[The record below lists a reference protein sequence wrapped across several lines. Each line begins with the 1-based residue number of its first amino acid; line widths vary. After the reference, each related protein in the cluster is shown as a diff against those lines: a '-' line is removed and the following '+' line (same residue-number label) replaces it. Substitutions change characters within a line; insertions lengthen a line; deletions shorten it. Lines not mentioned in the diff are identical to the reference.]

1 MTMQAYR
8 GKGKV
13 FAGLFSSGATLP
25 ARALFPI
32 GNASDFSFTFEV
44 EEATLENFQNAAGGN
59 AASITKIS
67 NFRGT
72 IAFREMS
79 ESNLAMLLSGTSSA
93 GNATAIVGESGYKIV
108 PLAFIPTARLIDT
121 TVAPVVKKGATVI
134 STADYTVSNGGI
146 TIAET
151 ITTATVVSGD
161 SITIDYTPLLSH
173 SVETLIRTPVDYS
186 LVFEGVNE
194 VDSKWLTVKIHKV
207 KLSPPSSVALIGTD
221 FYSGDCT
228 FTASADS
235 TITGAGLSQYAEIE
249 IQD

>member
-1 MTMQAYR
+1 
-8 GKGKV
+8 
-13 FAGLFSSGATLP
+13 
-25 ARALFPI
+25 
-32 GNASDFSFTFEV
+32 
-44 EEATLENFQNAAGGN
+44 
-59 AASITKIS
+59 
-67 NFRGT
+67 
-72 IAFREMS
+72 MS

-93 GNATAIVGESGYKIV
+93 GNATAIVAESGYKIV
-108 PLAFIPTARLIDT
+108 PLAFIATARLIDT
-121 TVAPVVKKGATVI
+121 TVAPVVKKGSTVI
-134 STADYTVSNGGI
+134 STADYTVSKGGI
-146 TIAET
+146 TIAAT